1 MKRILSLILILLLVP
16 TVSFAEEILTPMEDV
31 SFPGEISLEKE
42 GLVEASI
49 PEVYTGGVS
58 FEVEKLQDAPEDA
71 LVLPNFFAEVPFG
84 ERLMAS
90 MEEYIEATGKLPA
103 GIDVE
108 GEGITLDNLKYT
120 YYSYV
125 LRNPQLLLHTA
136 IRYYDPEDDGVI
148 EAIQPI
154 FLVNDVDEFYEARQ
168 DMYEGMEEYLTL
180 AAEYED
186 PVEKLLAIHD
196 KMVEL
201 CQYDLRVM
209 NPDPAVSSQA
219 PKTVYHAL
227 GVFRDEFAVCQ
238 GYSQAMYMLGKEIG
252 IEIDLCESDEAN
264 HMWNYVKLDDKWYYM
279 DMTNDDP
286 DDAQGR
292 AAHTFFLFSENKLI
306 PIAHGTD
313 YERVGGGTSP
323 VCNDTKYDSDHFF
336 NLPIAFKGYREADGK
351 YHARVDFTSNSGGFE
366 TVLEF
371 SSDTLYTGPVLLAPI
386 VVEGNYTTTENGQQ
400 VQKRDT
406 NLYMVEYP
414 LRSVAD
420 ATFPMIR
427 FGDQYSP
434 LPARETM
441 NKNTVYMRLL
451 LVGVE
456 DIDLSLFTSYLFGVN
471 TLTPYSA
478 KNNWK

>member
-1 MKRILSLILILLLVP
+1 MKRILSLILIILLVP
-16 TVSFAEEILTPMEDV
+16 TVSFAEETLSPIDDSSPMTL
-31 SFPGEISLEKE
+31 SLGEENLFEE
-42 GLVEASI
+42 TM
-49 PEVYTGGVS
+49 PEPRTGGVS
-58 FEVEKLQDAPEDA
+58 YEFEKLQEMPEDA
-71 LVLPNFFAEVPFG
+71 LALPNFFAEVPFG

-90 MEEYIEATGKLPA
+90 MEAYIEETGKLPA
-103 GIDVE
+103 AIDVE
-108 GEGITLDNLKYT
+108 GEGITLENLDDT

-136 IRYYDPEDDGVI
+136 IRYYDPEGDGVI
-148 EAIQPI
+148 EAFAPV
-154 FLVNDVDEFYEARQ
+154 FMVNDVDEFYEARQ
-168 DMYEGMEEYLTL
+168 AMYSGMQEYLAL

-186 PVEKLLAIHD
+186 PVEKLLALHD

-201 CQYDLRVM
+201 CVYDSRVM
-209 NPDPAVSSQA
+209 SSDPAVQAQA

-227 GVFRDEFAVCQ
+227 GVFRDKFAVCQ
-238 GYSQAMYMLGKEIG
+238 GYSQAFYMLGKEIG

-313 YERVGGGTSP
+313 YERVGGGISP
-323 VCNDTKYDSDHFF
+323 VCNDTKYDTDHFF

-351 YHARVDFTSNSGGFE
+351 YHARVDFKSNAGGFE

-371 SSDTLYTGPVLLAPI
+371 RSDTLYTGPVLLAPI

-400 VQKRDT
+400 VQKRAI

-414 LRSVAD
+414 LRSVG
-420 ATFPMIR
+420 ATFPVIR
-427 FGDQYSP
+427 FGNRYSP
-434 LPARETM
+434 LPERASM

-451 LVGVE
+451 LVDVE
-456 DIDLSLFTSYLFGVN
+456 DIDLSLFTSYLFGIN
-471 TLTPYSA
+471 TLTPYST